1 MGRRVV
7 KTILHITADYPDL
20 YNERKTLAIRN
31 LLQNTSG
38 FRHLVYSINR
48 TSGLGGVRLIGRQN
62 DVATI
67 CYKAPPLGVF
77 LETFL
82 SGVAD
87 WIVHDLHDANE
98 KVHLVHAHKLSIEG
112 LVAQRVS
119 KALGQLPYICT
130 IRGNTDQKYLRL
142 KLEKRAAYRQL
153 AGGAELLLPV
163 TPWIERYVDQTLG
176 TDRAPK
182 QLLPTISQ
190 RTELLS
196 PQPGN
201 GRLVTVFHLAGWRLK
216 GIPNLLSAIS
226 GLRAAGTLVQLDIIG
241 GGDEHH
247 SQAIQKQIEKHD
259 LDDQVRLIGAVPHT
273 EVQARLNEYS
283 GFVLPT
289 LRETFGMVYI
299 EALTAG
305 LPIIYS
311 EKRGVDGFFDDMD
324 IGVRCDPKSVPSI
337 EAALLRLT
345 GNEPHMK
352 AELASFQAEGFF
364 RRFNA
369 GNVSESYAA
378 ALQRILDRDRIT
390 GSGEAG

>member
-1 MGRRVV
+1 M

-20 YNERKTLAIRN
+20 YNERKTLAIKN
-31 LLQNTSG
+31 LLENTNG

-48 TSGLGGVRLIGRQN
+48 KSGLGGLQLIGRQN
-62 DVATI
+62 GVATI
-67 CYKAPPLGVF
+67 CYKAPPLSIF

-87 WIVHDLHDANE
+87 WIVNDLRETNE
-98 KVHLVHAHKLSIEG
+98 EVHLLHAHKLSIEG

-119 KALGQLPYICT
+119 RALGQIPYICT

-142 KLEKRAAYRQL
+142 KLQKRETYRQL
-153 AGGAELLLPV
+153 VGGAALLLPV
-163 TPWIERYVDQTLG
+163 TPWIERYVDRTLG
-176 TDRAPK
+176 ADRAPR

-190 RTELLS
+190 STELLS

-201 GRLVTVFHLAGWRLK
+201 GRLVAAFHLAGWRLK

-247 SQAIQKQIEKHD
+247 SRAIQKQIEKHN
-259 LDDQVRLIGAVPHT
+259 LEDQVRLVGAIPHT
-273 EVQARLNEYS
+273 EIQARLNTYS

-305 LPIIYS
+305 LPILYS
-311 EKRGVDGFFDDMD
+311 EERGVDGFFDDMD
-324 IGVRCDPKSVPSI
+324 IGVRCNPKSVQSI
-337 EAALLRLT
+337 ESGLLRLT
-345 GNEPHMK
+345 GNEQHMK
-352 AELASFQAEGFF
+352 TELARYQAEGFF

-369 GNVSESYAA
+369 GSVSESYAE
-378 ALQRILDRDRIT
+378 ALQRIFDDDQVT
-390 GSGEAG
+390 VAGEAY